1 MRPDHLTFLVLAGA
15 VALVAFALGGVP
27 ALLLPPALHSANRIG
42 ENGAQTRRKRAWGER
57 YRVSLADALAPPW
70 RARAGQFGANT
81 GAVTNGLP
89 RGGK

>member
-42 ENGAQTRRKRAWGER
+42 ENGAQTRRHRAGVEKR

-81 GAVTNGLP
+81 